1 MTSTLTRC
9 EARVSR
15 RRFLSLSSAAA
26 AAAGG
31 LGGAL
36 LSAPAVHARPA
47 VRHPEHAKSTE
58 FVHAHTG
65 ERFKGVYYENGA
77 YVTAALASADWV
89 LRDITADKS
98 MMMSN
103 ALIDL
108 LGRLKQRLG
117 DKEIVV
123 TSGYRS
129 RATNEALRRVN
140 RRAARRSLHIEGK
153 AVDFYSPGVP
163 ARKLAEIAVQEG
175 RGGVGYYPRRRFIH
189 VDVGAVRFWRG

>member
-1 MTSTLTRC
+1 MAATPKITSARLT
-9 EARVSR
+9 R
-15 RRFLSLSSAAA
+15 RRFLTVSG
-26 AAAGG
+26 AGLAIG
-31 LGGAL
+31 GGAL
-36 LSAPAVHARPA
+36 AAPAVQACEATACRDAP
-47 VRHPEHAKSTE
+47 RETE

-65 ERFKGVYYENGA
+65 ERFKGVYFENGA
-77 YVTAALASADWV
+77 FVTAALASADWV
-89 LRDITADKS
+89 LRDVTVDKS

-103 ALIDL
+103 ELIDL
-108 LGRLKQRLG
+108 LGRLKRRLG

-163 ARKLAEIAVQEG
+163 ARRLAELAVAEAK
-175 RGGVGYYPRRRFIH
+175 GGVGYYPRQRFIH
-189 VDVGAVRFWRG
+189 VDVGPVRYWRG